1 MTAIVGTLNK
11 RGIAIAADSAAT
23 YSTSA
28 TNKITN
34 NTNKIFEFISVPLKL
49 GRILI

>member
-28 TNKITN
+28 INLSTRLRCQQFWRKDN
-34 NTNKIFEFISVPLKL
+34 
-49 GRILI
+49 